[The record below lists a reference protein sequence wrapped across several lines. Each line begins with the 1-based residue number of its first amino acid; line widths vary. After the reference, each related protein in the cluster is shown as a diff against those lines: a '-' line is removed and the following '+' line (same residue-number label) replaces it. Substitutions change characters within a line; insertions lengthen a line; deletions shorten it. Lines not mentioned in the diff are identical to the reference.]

1 MWVVLPSKLRNVL
14 TIWMSFKFA
23 GPDFSHLQSPGV
35 MLWGLIKRFLGLGP
49 GIRVQGMMLL
59 TIGKNIRGFALIGGW
74 VFSKKSHK
82 KKGARDYCIL
92 TVGVIHKLSLN
103 MGVQSG
109 RFSIRVKARIVG
121 DIVMGL
127 CHLTCSLFNNV
138 MIFWKVFCQGCL
150 KMWFFSC
157 ELLKKMRSVMHS
169 YGSFGLAAP
178 QVGVPLSIFIVEF
191 SEKIYEEFSPEIRKS
206 REMAIIPFKVFINPE
221 LKITNYEKVCFPE
234 ACESVR
240 GFSADVPRYREV
252 LVTGLSAEGKPVSW
266 QVSGWAARIVQHEM
280 DHLSGRLYTDIM
292 VRSTFTCTCW
302 DKVNRTGGRIYV
314 PFSPK

>member
-1 MWVVLPSKLRNVL
+1 MTILNVYRSKSALVYTL
-14 TIWMSFKFA
+14 IF
-23 GPDFSHLQSPGV
+23 
-35 MLWGLIKRFLGLGP
+35 IKRHLITFRKFRQLYTEFWFPSPSRPPYNHICQIGDPVLRYKAEELNAED
-49 GIRVQGMMLL
+49 IKKNEIQGVRKR
-59 TIGKNIRGFALIGGW
+59 ISA
-74 VFSKKSHK
+74 
-82 KKGARDYCIL
+82 L
-92 TVGVIHKLSLN
+92 TV
-103 MGVQSG
+103 
-109 RFSIRVKARIVG
+109 
-121 DIVMGL
+121 
-127 CHLTCSLFNNV
+127 
-138 MIFWKVFCQGCL
+138 
-150 KMWFFSC
+150 
-157 ELLKKMRSVMHS
+157 
-169 YGSFGLAAP
+169 SFGYRD
-178 QVGVPLSIFIVEF
+178 VT
-191 SEKIYEEFSPEIRKS
+191 EKIYEEFSPEIRKS